1 MPLTLKLSL
10 SEAAIKRHAEDPAV
24 RELKDQRHPLALRY
38 RQDRTRASWYLLHRG
53 SWHKLGNWPELKLPA
68 VLQAY
73 PERLARLAVDPAAS
87 TVVDGWQTL
96 APLLT
101 WYRDRMHRD
110 RNLSQKRKATVA
122 SVIDR
127 HLLPRL
133 GEVTL
138 AGLDRPTLDQRLFW
152 PLQEVYSVA
161 YCRQVYAVLK
171 SASKTAQ
178 RLQMIDA
185 DPVASLVFTDFI
197 TTSIKPKTGRLQAE
211 HVAGLL
217 QDWAGLFD
225 QHPEQVAIAVLMLAH
240 GTRIGET
247 RMARWEH
254 IHWRS
259 RIWFIP
265 AEHTKTGA
273 AHELPLTPQML
284 AFLERYR
291 QHQPAGAFLF
301 GSGKPLGA
309 RSASHGFKTLIKEG
323 EWTSHDL
330 RKLARTGWADLGV
343 DYLVG
348 ELLLN
353 HALKDLDAAY
363 IHTHAATLKR
373 DALSRWHNWLDGQ
386 GLDRLTRSH
395 TETEPRQAANGT
407 AAQAAPLLA
416 AMPFP
421 ASITKEE
428 ARP

>member
-101 WYRDRMHRD
+101 WYRDRMQRD
-110 RNLSQKRKATVA
+110 RNLSKKRKATVA
-122 SVIDR
+122 SVIER

-133 GEVTL
+133 GEVPL
-138 AGLDRPTLDQRLFW
+138 AGLDRPTLDERMFW
-152 PLQEVYSVA
+152 PLQESYSVA

-171 SASKTAQ
+171 VACKTAQ

-197 TTSIKPKTGRLQAE
+197 TAPIFPRPPRLQAE
-211 HVAGLL
+211 HVAELL
-217 QDWAGLFD
+217 PHWAGLF
-225 QHPEQVAIAVLMLAH
+225 EQDPQTVAIAVLMLAH

-247 RMARWEH
+247 RKARWEH

-259 RIWFIP
+259 RVWFIP

-273 AHELPLTPQML
+273 AHELPLTNQML

-291 QHQPAGAFLF
+291 RL
-301 GSGKPLGA
+301 A
-309 RSASHGFKTLIKEG
+309 RSSVYLFNMSERAVSDRFKTLIKEG

-373 DALSRWHNWLDGQ
+373 DALNRWHNWLDGQ
-386 GLDRLTRSH
+386 GLDQLTRSH